1 MVFKNLCVLNVDSE
15 DSDVEVGDND
25 YNYGDTVDDGN
36 TGAGGD
42 DGNYGNI
49 NDYDKYSGND

>member
-25 YNYGDTVDDGN
+25 YSYGDTVDDGN
-36 TGAGGD
+36 SGAGGD